1 MDWTGRERERRKRPK
16 KQQTKGREDE
26 RERDMKEQET
36 KGKRHEK
43 ARERQR
49 EREERASGGWVRHTI
64 FT

>member
-1 MDWTGRERERRKRPK
+1 
-16 KQQTKGREDE
+16 
-26 RERDMKEQET
+26 MKEQET